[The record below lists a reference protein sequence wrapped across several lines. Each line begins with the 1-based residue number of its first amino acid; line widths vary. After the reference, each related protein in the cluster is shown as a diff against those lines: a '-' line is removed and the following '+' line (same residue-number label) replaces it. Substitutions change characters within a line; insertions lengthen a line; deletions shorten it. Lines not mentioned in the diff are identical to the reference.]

1 VLTQRQSRDSLSED
15 RIARLESL
23 NGWRWN
29 AIDDLWNDSYQALMA
44 YAAQYG
50 HARPPRSV
58 ETTNGVVLGSWI
70 QTQRTNKDSLS
81 QDRIALLESLK
92 GWSWDPF
99 ADQWNDGYQALTE
112 YVAQTGHAQPPQT
125 LKNPDGLV
133 LGRWVHKQ
141 RQNRESLSQDRI
153 ALLESLTGWSWDPF
167 ADQWNDGYQTLT
179 EYVAQTG
186 HARPHYDY
194 TTTEKFRLGSWVY
207 SQRATRSSLTP
218 NRIALLESLQ
228 GWSWDAR
235 EDKWIRAY
243 EALTEYVAQTGH
255 ARPLH
260 SFKTIDGI
268 GLGHWVHT
276 QRQNRDSMS
285 KERIGLLESLKGWS
299 WGSKLKQT
307 PKDTPSS

>member
-1 VLTQRQSRDSLSED
+1 
-15 RIARLESL
+15 
-23 NGWRWN
+23 
-29 AIDDLWNDSYQALMA
+29 M
-44 YAAQYG
+44 
-50 HARPPRSV
+50 
-58 ETTNGVVLGSWI
+58 
-70 QTQRTNKDSLS
+70 S

-99 ADQWNDGYQALTE
+99 ADQWNDGYQA
-112 YVAQTGHAQPPQT
+112 
-125 LKNPDGLV
+125 
-133 LGRWVHKQ
+133 
-141 RQNRESLSQDRI
+141 
-153 ALLESLTGWSWDPF
+153 
-167 ADQWNDGYQTLT
+167 LT

-243 EALTEYVAQTGH
+243 QALTEYVAQTGH
-255 ARPLH
+255 ARPPH
-260 SFKTIDGI
+260 SLKTTDGI
-268 GLGHWVHT
+268 GLGHWVQT
-276 QRQNRDSMS
+276 QRQNRDSLS
-285 KERIGLLESLKGWS
+285 EERIALLESLKGWS